1 MFGFKDAY
9 YYFVAIQIN
18 LIKFFKKVYF
28 STSHYNKTLISKAPS
43 QAIFSPNSFLLS
55 IISPYEKKSFKINE
69 INSNDFWI
77 ENKNKKFKEY
87 HNFLWLNLIDRKT
100 DGKNIQKIIY
110 LWMLKFSKFKRR
122 IWESST
128 LSSRVIS
135 WILNIDII
143 IKNGTFEFKKSFFQ
157 SIVIQCNHLKNNLKF
172 EKNNQKKNR
181 NFNCINTI
189 WFNFQRLRGKFQ
201 NGFEGP

>member
-69 INSNDFWI
+69 INPNDFWI
-77 ENKNKKFKEY
+77 ENKNKK
-87 HNFLWLNLIDRKT
+87 
-100 DGKNIQKIIY
+100 
-110 LWMLKFSKFKRR
+110 
-122 IWESST
+122 
-128 LSSRVIS
+128 
-135 WILNIDII
+135 
-143 IKNGTFEFKKSFFQ
+143 IKN
-157 SIVIQCNHLKNNLKF
+157 
-172 EKNNQKKNR
+172 
-181 NFNCINTI
+181 
-189 WFNFQRLRGKFQ
+189 
-201 NGFEGP
+201 